1 MKTAIYSAIYSF
13 AWFSSALAQ
22 AAPVRLVFWDFLS
35 GGDGVRMTQIVDEF
49 NKSQNEIQV
58 TKSTLTWGE
67 PFYTKVHTAV
77 VSGETPD
84 VMTYHLSRFPAGITS
99 KDLRPITAE
108 ELAQASLKASDF
120 QKSLVDRSLELS
132 KKYGQTDQLFGV
144 PLDIHT
150 LVLYYNKTALQKA
163 GLLSSDGKPNGTDGI
178 EAFTQKL
185 TSAKGKTHLLP
196 IAWSTNSADP
206 ASFWRLW
213 YTLFKQQN
221 GDFLKN
227 GQLSFEDLPN
237 QGRKALQVITDWAK
251 DGLVPKNT
259 TYSAMVAL
267 FTAGRS
273 VFMIN
278 GVWEVPTLVDLQKRG
293 KLPFEYGI
301 APFPKL
307 FDNQATW
314 ADSHQLAIPNNMKKP
329 ASSEK
334 VAAALKFVAYVVKQ
348 PTWAGGGHIPAYLP
362 LQESDAYKQMSPNNQ
377 YSAGAAKDVVFDPE
391 LPIFGVGSPSFTAVS
406 NFLIPVINGALPVD
420 KGLTQFTS
428 ELEKYAKEQH

>member
-1 MKTAIYSAIYSF
+1 MKTAIYSF
-13 AWFSSALAQ
+13 AWFFSAVAQ
-22 AAPVRLVFWDFLS
+22 AAPAPLIYWDFLS

-49 NKSQNEIQV
+49 NKSQNEIHV

-84 VMTYHLSRFPAGITS
+84 IMTYHLSHFPAGITS
-99 KDLRPITAE
+99 KDLRPITTE
-108 ELAQASLKASDF
+108 ELAQAGLKASDF
-120 QKSLVDRSLELS
+120 QKSLVDRSLEVS

-163 GLLSSDGKPNGTDGI
+163 GLLSSDGKPTGTEGI
-178 EAFTQKL
+178 EAFTQML
-185 TSAKGKTHLLP
+185 TATKGKTHLLP

-206 ASFWRLW
+206 ASCWRLW

-221 GDFLKN
+221 GDFLKD
-227 GQLSFEDLPN
+227 GQLSFEDLAN
-237 QGRKALQVITDWAK
+237 QGGKGLQVIADWAK
-251 DGLVPKNT
+251 DGLIPKNT
-259 TYSAMVAL
+259 TYPSMVAL

-278 GVWEVPTLVDLQKRG
+278 GNWEVPTLVDLQKQN

-307 FDNQATW
+307 FDSQSTW
-314 ADSHQLAIPNNMKKP
+314 ADSHQFAIPNNMKKP
-329 ASSEK
+329 ASPEK

-348 PTWAGGGHIPAYLP
+348 LTWAGGGHIPAYLP
-362 LQESDAYKQMSPNNQ
+362 VQESDAYKQMSPNNQ
-377 YSAGAAKDVVFDPE
+377 YSAGAAKDVVFEPE
-391 LPIFGVGSPSFTAVS
+391 LQIFGVGSPSFTAVS
-406 NFLIPVINGALPVD
+406 NFLIPVINGQSPVD
-420 KGLTQFTS
+420 KGLNQFTG

>member
-1 MKTAIYSAIYSF
+1 MKTAIYSF
-13 AWFSSALAQ
+13 AWFFSIAAQ
-22 AAPVRLVFWDFLS
+22 AAPTPLTYWDFLS

-49 NKSQNEIQV
+49 NKGQNEIHV

-99 KDLRPITAE
+99 KDLRPITTE
-108 ELAQASLKASDF
+108 ELAQAGLKASDF

-132 KKYGQTDQLFGV
+132 KKYGETDQLFGV

-163 GLLSSDGKPNGTDGI
+163 GLLSSDGKPTGLEGI
-178 EAFTQKL
+178 EAFTQML
-185 TSAKGKTHLLP
+185 TAAKGKTHLLP

-206 ASFWRLW
+206 ASCWRLW
-213 YTLFKQQN
+213 YTMFKQQN
-221 GDFLKN
+221 GDFLKD
-227 GQLSFEDLPN
+227 GQLSFDDVAN
-237 QGRKALQVITDWAK
+237 QGGRALNVIADWAK

-259 TYSAMVAL
+259 TYPSMVAL

-278 GVWEVPTLVDLQKRG
+278 GNWEVPTLVDLQKQA

-307 FDNQATW
+307 FDNQDTW
-314 ADSHQLAIPNNMKKP
+314 ADSHQFAIPNNMKNP
-329 ASSEK
+329 ASPEK

-348 PTWAGGGHIPAYLP
+348 LTWAGGGHIPAYLP
-362 LQESDAYKQMSPNNQ
+362 VQESDAYKQMSPNNQ
-377 YSAGAAKDVVFDPE
+377 YSAGAAEHVVFEPP
-391 LPIFGVGSPSFTAVS
+391 LQIFGVGSPSFTAVS
-406 NFLIPVINGALPVD
+406 NFLIPVINGQSPAD
-420 KGLTQFTS
+420 KGITQFNA
-428 ELEKYAKEQH
+428 ELEKFAKEQH